1 MTTDSNIN
9 RIIHLLKSNQLDES
23 LNEILNLK
31 IISNPI
37 YENLHG
43 VILAKKSL
51 YEEAKIQFN
60 KTIQFYPDFPDA
72 YYNLKVHHV
81 MNF

>member
-1 MTTDSNIN
+1 MTTDNNIS
-9 RIIHLLKSNQLDES
+9 RIINLLKSNKLDES
-23 LNEILNLK
+23 LNEIVNLK

-43 VILAKKSL
+43 IILAKKSL

-60 KTIQFYPDFPDA
+60 KTIQLYPC
-72 YYNLKVHHV
+72 
-81 MNF
+81 